1 MAPFL
6 LCASMRRRLWLWA
19 VFVGKYVCCRSW
31 TQPSAG
37 ELSVKTTEAP
47 HGPGCLQQ
55 QEPGC
60 RDTLKQTHIL
70 LTWLR
75 LLLMSGS
82 MSESTLV
89 KVSGKSVNII
99 DQLSTVLKFFGT
111 SRFDAC
117 RQNFFV
123 DRISFR
129 CPRGWKGFIWGLL
142 QRPQPQ
148 KCVSADPRSWQNRE
162 QVHGILDCV
171 GLHWFVLIYTD
182 LLSQNSR

>member
-6 LCASMRRRLWLWA
+6 LCASMRHRLWHWA

-89 KVSGKSVNII
+89 KVSGKSVDII
-99 DQLSTVLKFFGT
+99 DQLSTFLKFFGT
-111 SRFDAC
+111 YRFAAC
-117 RQNFFV
+117 RQNFFQV
-123 DRISFR
+123 SS
-129 CPRGWKGFIWGLL
+129 GLKGIHLRFTSKTPAAEMCFC
-142 QRPQPQ
+142 RPS
-148 KCVSADPRSWQNRE
+148 K
-162 QVHGILDCV
+162 L
-171 GLHWFVLIYTD
+171 TK
-182 LLSQNSR
+182 